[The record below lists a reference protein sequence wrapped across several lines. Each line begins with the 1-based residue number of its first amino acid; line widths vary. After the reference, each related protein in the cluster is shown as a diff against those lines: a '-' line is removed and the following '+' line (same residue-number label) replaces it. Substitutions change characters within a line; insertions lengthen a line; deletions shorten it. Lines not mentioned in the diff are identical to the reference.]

1 MMKKAKRMLALV
13 LTVMML
19 ATCMAPVVFA
29 DETATATADK
39 QNAFSDVSADAI
51 YVPAVKTLNLMG
63 IINGYPD
70 GTFGPEKNVTRAEFT
85 AMLMRTLN
93 LGGVGA
99 ATAASLPFGDVDDN
113 DSSISWA
120 IPDINTAYAKKI
132 INGYEDLTFR
142 PNANVSYEEALK
154 MIVATLGYNLDVSG
168 TPWYGEY
175 VAQAGRL
182 GITDVAYSLGKVET
196 PATRAC
202 IAQMLYDSL
211 EVNLIE
217 KDEVTNKT
225 ILTDYLGY
233 QKGRGRI
240 ASNGESSLMAPDVLL
255 RDNEVQ
261 IMGLEASNGNYAV
274 HTYKVTEDDVKGYLG
289 HEIEFYYKDKG
300 TGIRDLVLYVV
311 QNSSELVIDADM
323 IEPSSSNNLQ
333 IRYYGENSQGRTTI
347 ANLADDS
354 IVLFNG
360 KLYGPT
366 TAASRFNVSMIPQ
379 VGSLK
384 LLDADL
390 DNKYDVISIESYE
403 VYYVSSKVSSEYS
416 IIDDMTKTGD
426 AKKLILNVND
436 NSMKTSIVNASGNTM
451 DYSSIGVG
459 NIICL
464 ATSNPSNGGEIL
476 RKAVVVNDSVSGTIN
491 SIESGSSVTIGG
503 VKYNYSKAAPWMT
516 GLSSIMPEPQI
527 QDSGT
532 YYKDINGDIVAYKKN
547 ASVENVYYGY
557 IMGAKNSDSVFDETK
572 EVRILNQNGN
582 AVTVLLTSDVKIY
595 DGGVTPAVS
604 TVAEA
609 EQRLNAAAAAQNND
623 SHSGTADIHQV
634 VKYTTRNTA
643 KGTILDKVYVAES
656 VSVGATAQNDKL
668 YFFNTITGANE
679 VTYNSAS
686 KKLTTSGGAVIDVNG
701 ATVFVVPSNRG
712 SYEDYAKKSVSD
724 VFKNNQKYFVE
735 AYDVSKT
742 NNAKVVV
749 CYGGSAA
756 SDVDNSTPVYVLA
769 QNTERAQNPSN
780 GDVMTRMVSFV
791 SSGTQEKQSWLS
803 PASPWTPQLGD
814 IYRPGTDKDGFTS
827 IKTENVLYTVG
838 GTNAYGIFS
847 NNMREPFSADYTV
860 VLGSVVAI
868 DDTSF
873 AVLPQRVVAGQ
884 TGVDLTSALTFN
896 FSSFSSSRVFV
907 YDETG
912 AELEVKD
919 MSADKDGILR
929 GLVEYNEAGVTN
941 PSKVLIHMVNGG
953 IRMICVLDQN
963 A

>member
-1 MMKKAKRMLALV
+1 MMKKARRILAFV

-29 DETATATADK
+29 DETAAISADK
-39 QNAFSDVSADAI
+39 QNAFSDVNADAV

-93 LGGVGA
+93 LGGIGA
-99 ATAASLPFGDVDDN
+99 KTAANLPFTDVDDN
-113 DSSISWA
+113 DSGINWA

-132 INGYEDLTFR
+132 INGYEDQTFR

-154 MIVATLGYNLDVSG
+154 MIVATLGYSLDVSG

-182 GITDVAYSLGKVET
+182 GITDVAYTLGKVET

-202 IAQMLYDSL
+202 IAQMLYDTL
-211 EVNLIE
+211 EVNLVE
-217 KDEVTNKT
+217 KDEVTKKT

-240 ASNGESSLMAPDVLL
+240 ASNGDSSLMAPDVLL

-261 IMGLEASNGNYAV
+261 IMELNSNAGY
-274 HTYKVTEDDVKGYLG
+274 TYRVTEDDVKNYLG
-289 HEIEFYYKDKG
+289 HEIEYYYKENGDG
-300 TGIRDLVLYVV
+300 SRDLVLYVV
-311 QNSSELVIDADM
+311 QNSNELVIDADT
-323 IEPSSSNNLQ
+323 IEPSSSNNAQ
-333 IRYYGENSQGRTTI
+333 IRYYSENSQGRTTV
-347 ANLADDS
+347 ANLAADS
-354 IVLFNG
+354 IVLYNG

-366 TAASRFNVSMIPQ
+366 TAASRFDVSMIPQ
-379 VGSLK
+379 VGSVK
-384 LLDADL
+384 LLDANL
-390 DNKYDVISIESYE
+390 DGRYDVINIESYV

-416 IIDDMTKTGD
+416 IIDDLTKVGGD
-426 AKKLILNVND
+426 KKLILNVND
-436 NSMKTSIVNASGNTM
+436 NSKKTSIVNTNGSEM

-464 ATSNPSNGGEIL
+464 AESNAANGGEIL
-476 RKAVVVNDSVSGTIN
+476 RKAVVVSDSVSGTIT
-491 SIESGSSVTIGG
+491 SFESGSSITIGST
-503 VKYNYSKAAPWMT
+503 KYSYSKAAPWMN

-527 QDSGT
+527 QESGT

-547 ASVENVYYGY
+547 ATVENVYYGY
-557 IMGAKNSDSVFDETK
+557 IMGMRDSDSAFDETK

-582 AVTVLLTSDVKIY
+582 VSTVLLTNDVKIY
-595 DGGVTPAVS
+595 DGNTISVS
-604 TVAEA
+604 SVAEA
-609 EQRLNAAAAAQNND
+609 EARLEAAAAAQNKD
-623 SHSGTADIHQV
+623 SHGGTASVHQV

-656 VSVGATAQNDKL
+656 VNAGATAQNDKL
-668 YFFNTITGANE
+668 YFYNAVNGAME

-686 KKLTTSGGAVIDVNG
+686 KQLTTAGGVGLGING

-724 VFKNNQKYFVE
+724 VFKNKQKYFVE

-742 NNAKVVV
+742 NNAKIVV

-756 SDVDNSTPVYVLA
+756 SEVDNFTPVYVLS
-769 QNTERAQNPSN
+769 QNTERATNESN
-780 GDVMTRMVSFV
+780 GDVMTRLTSLV
-791 SSGTQEKQSWLS
+791 SSGGAEKQSWLS
-803 PASPWTPQLGD
+803 PSSPWTPQLGD

-827 IKTENVLYTVG
+827 IETEDVLYSVG
-838 GTNAYGIFS
+838 RNNAYGVHS
-847 NNMREPFSADYTV
+847 NNANEPFAADFTV

-873 AVLPQRVVAGQ
+873 AVLPERVVEGQ
-884 TGVDLTSALTFN
+884 TGVDLTAALNFN
-896 FSSFSSSRVFV
+896 FSSFNNARVFV

-912 AELEVKD
+912 SELVIKD

-929 GLVEYNEAGVTN
+929 GMVEYDAEGVTN
-941 PSKVLIHMVNGG
+941 PTKVLIHMVNGG